1 MPDHEVPILIAGG
14 SLAGMSAAMLLAHH
28 GVPSL
33 TGTMATILHAPAQ
46 TGQPT

>member
-14 SLAGMSAAMLLAHH
+14 SLVGMSSAILLAHH

-33 TGTMATILHAPAQ
+33 AVEHHRGTAILH
-46 TGQPT
+46 TG